1 MLKTLILSIGLL
13 FHPVHVSLTS
23 IDHVH
28 GTDSLKVFVKMFYD
42 DFLLDYKLFDS
53 ENESVKKMTTGQLF
67 PAELMNKYLDKK
79 VNISV
84 DNKQLKGKLLNL
96 TLDDNEISMNLV
108 YKSDKKPKTI
118 SVKNIIMTG
127 LYNDQANMTLIR
139 VDDFEEGIKLTPE
152 QTEQTFNLK

>member
-1 MLKTLILSIGLL
+1 MLKTLILSLGLL

-23 IDHVH
+23 IDHVP

-53 ENESVKKMTTGQLF
+53 ENESVEKMTAGQMF

-79 VNISV
+79 VNISIN
-84 DNKQLKGKLLNL
+84 NKQLRGKLLNL
-96 TLDDNEISMNLV
+96 TLEDNEISMNLV
-108 YKSDKKPKTI
+108 YKSDKRPKTI
-118 SVKNIIMTG
+118 SVKNMIMTG

>member
-1 MLKTLILSIGLL
+1 MLKTLILSIVLL

-53 ENESVKKMTTGQLF
+53 ENESVKKMTAAQLF

-84 DNKQLKGKLLNL
+84 NNKQLRGKLLNL
-96 TLDDNEISMNLV
+96 TLEDNEISMNLL
-108 YKSDKKPKTI
+108 YKSVKKPKTI
-118 SVKNIIMTG
+118 SVKNMIMTG

>member
-23 IDHVH
+23 IDHVP

-53 ENESVKKMTTGQLF
+53 ENKSINKMTASQLF

-79 VNISV
+79 VNICIN
-84 DNKQLKGKLLNL
+84 NKQLSGKLLNL
-96 TLDDNEISMNLV
+96 TLENNEISMNLV
-108 YKSDKKPKTI
+108 YKSDKRPKTI
-118 SVKNIIMTG
+118 SVKNMIMTG

-152 QTEQTFNLK
+152 QTEQTFKLK

>member
-23 IDHVH
+23 IDHIP

-53 ENESVKKMTTGQLF
+53 ENESVKKMTASQQF
-67 PAELMNKYLDKK
+67 PAELMNKYLDEK

-84 DNKQLKGKLLNL
+84 NNKQLRGKLLNL
-96 TLDDNEISMNLV
+96 TLKDNEISMNLV

-118 SVKNIIMTG
+118 SVKNMIMTG

-139 VDDFEEGIKLTPE
+139 VDDFEEGVKLTPE